1 MPGLIKAAVV
11 AVSTTV
17 MPVPE
22 QTPAPVWPTAQ
33 AATLTE
39 VVTRWAEQAG
49 RPAPAIDPSVG
60 QYRVGKLNL
69 AANDY
74 CAATS
79 KLVAALAHTRTQPMV
94 ADCGT
99 ASAPLVIV
107 ARPAG

>member
-1 MPGLIKAAVV
+1 MPGLIKAAVF

-17 MPVPE
+17 MPVAEPP
-22 QTPAPVWPTAQ
+22 PAPLWPAAQ
-33 AATLTE
+33 AATLSE

-49 RPAPAIDPSVG
+49 RPVPMIDPSVG

-69 AANDY
+69 AAKDY
-74 CAATS
+74 CTATS
-79 KLVAALAHTRTQPMV
+79 KLVAALAHSRTQPV
-94 ADCGT
+94 IADCGT